1 MLPVSF
7 IIARVKDVLNYFL
20 RDERI
25 PEACSCKYL
34 GIIIHR
40 ELSWDDQVTQ
50 YIKPGRHF
58 IS

>member
-1 MLPVSF
+1 M
-7 IIARVKDVLNYFL
+7 IARVKNVLNYFL
-20 RDERI
+20 RDQRI

-34 GIIIHR
+34 GIIICR
-40 ELSWDDQVTQ
+40 YLRWDDKGTQ

>member
-1 MLPVSF
+1 MSAVSF
-7 IIARVKDVLNYFL
+7 MIAKVKDVLNYFL
-20 RDERI
+20 SDQRI

-34 GIIIHR
+34 GILIHR
-40 ELSWDDQVTQ
+40 NLSWDDQVTQ

>member
-1 MLPVSF
+1 M
-7 IIARVKDVLNYFL
+7 IARVKDVLNYFL
-20 RDERI
+20 RDQRI

-40 ELSWDDQVTQ
+40 DLSWDDQVTQ
-50 YIKPGRHF
+50 YIRPERHF